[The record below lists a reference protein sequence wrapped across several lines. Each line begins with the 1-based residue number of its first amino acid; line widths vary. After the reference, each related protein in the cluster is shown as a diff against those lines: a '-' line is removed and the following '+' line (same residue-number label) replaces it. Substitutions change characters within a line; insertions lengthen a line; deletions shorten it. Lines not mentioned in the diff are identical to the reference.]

1 MVAHAH
7 KSISRVISGKSVIID
22 IRGGKDKRLWSE
34 AQVRELEWM
43 ASERMRD
50 MSYCLQLPTARRL
63 AALIALIVAL
73 SADSSSGWL
82 VE

>member
-1 MVAHAH
+1 
-7 KSISRVISGKSVIID
+7 
-22 IRGGKDKRLWSE
+22 
-34 AQVRELEWM
+34 M
-43 ASERMRD
+43 ASERMRVSGD

-63 AALIALIVAL
+63 AALIALIVTL